1 MLERL
6 VIGALESLAH
16 VTQLSVV
23 NTSHNYWG
31 NNYQLLAS
39 VWFPD

>member
-16 VTQLSVV
+16 VTPLNAASILL
-23 NTSHNYWG
+23 NFSE
-31 NNYQLLAS
+31 NNYQQLAS